1 MLSLILSLSIFIRH
15 GGRDKMSQ
23 SKRVGLYMRV
33 STRDQSCEM
42 QLNDL
47 ERYSKERRFKVFRVY
62 KDNGVSGTKESRP
75 ALSELMN
82 DAKKRK
88 FDVVLVWRFD
98 RFARS
103 TKHLI
108 SALYEFRNLG
118 IDFISYQENIDTSSP
133 LGEAVFTII
142 SAMAKLERDIIAE
155 RVKGGLRRAQA
166 NGKRLG
172 RPKSDVNTDK
182 IVEYRRQKKSI
193 RQIARELNLTNNL
206 VFRTLQ
212 KVQ

>member
-1 MLSLILSLSIFIRH
+1 MIKLKL
-15 GGRDKMSQ
+15 DKT
-23 SKRVGLYMRV
+23 VAVYVRV
-33 STRDQSCEM
+33 STKDQSVDM

-47 ERYSKERRFKVFRVY
+47 QRYSKERGLKMFKMY
-62 KDNGVSGTKESRP
+62 KDNGVSGTKDKR
-75 ALSELMN
+75 AELNQLMD
-82 DAKKRK
+82 DARKKR
-88 FDVVLVWRFD
+88 FGIVLVWCFD

-103 TKHLI
+103 TKHLVN
-108 SALYEFRNLG
+108 ALYEFRNLG

-133 LGEAVFTII
+133 LGEAIFTII

-166 NGKRLG
+166 NGTKLG
-172 RPKSDVNTDK
+172 RPKSEVDTDK
-182 IVEYRRQKKSI
+182 IVEYRKQNKSI

-212 KVQ
+212 EAQ

>member
-1 MLSLILSLSIFIRH
+1 
-15 GGRDKMSQ
+15 
-23 SKRVGLYMRV
+23 
-33 STRDQSCEM
+33 M

-47 ERYSKERRFKVFRVY
+47 ERYSRERGFKVFKVY
-62 KDNGVSGTKESRP
+62 RDNGVSGTKESRP
-75 ALSELMN
+75 ALSELMD

-88 FDVVLVWRFD
+88 FDIVLVWRFD

-103 TKHLI
+103 TKHLVN
-108 SALYEFRNLG
+108 ALYEFRSLD

-155 RVKGGLRRAQA
+155 RVKGGLRKAKA
-166 NGKRLG
+166 NGKKLG
-172 RPKSDVNTDK
+172 RPKSDVDTGK
-182 IVEYRRQKKSI
+182 IVEYRRQNKSI
-193 RQIARELNLTNNL
+193 RQIARELSLSNNI

-212 KVQ
+212 KAQ